1 LALPITRWREANST
15 ALLAAVNT
23 CFTPLST
30 EWIEPLIGSNNT
42 TLSTPSGFD
51 ELKRNRCRKLHNS
64 LFTKEFSVST
74 APEVGRII
82 GFQNLPSSPDFSFIR
97 I

>member
-1 LALPITRWREANST
+1 
-15 ALLAAVNT
+15 
-23 CFTPLST
+23 T
-30 EWIEPLIGSNNT
+30 EKIEPLIRRKHT
-42 TLSTPSGFD
+42 ALPTPSGFD

-64 LFTKEFSVST
+64 LFTKELSVST

-82 GFQNLPSSPDFSFIR
+82 DFQNLPSTPNFSLTR